1 MSRELGWKQFQS
13 DDPDSPNPAD
23 SSPVPSPLGEDVRGS
38 IPWSD
43 LPVVTT
49 PAAVAAAPPAD
60 DPKVTAGQS
69 QLPAK
74 GAEGSPRSLRLG
86 ELVWL
91 CLAVVDVFL
100 ALDFLLRAVGARAAG
115 FVGVVSR
122 VGNVLAKPFVGVL
135 SRPGVPK
142 VDHTSFWAALVAIV
156 VYTVAAWIVI
166 RLLRLVAAPAPPRV
180 PPS

>member
-1 MSRELGWKQFQS
+1 
-13 DDPDSPNPAD
+13 
-23 SSPVPSPLGEDVRGS
+23 
-38 IPWSD
+38 